1 MGATDFLSGKPPS
14 SAYRA
19 LADARLQRQAANAGP
34 AGPRTDQRGQV
45 LRRVGEPL
53 QLSLFSELEPSR
65 RPIDLHNRR
74 SSDPDYVAPDSG
86 RAPL

>member
-14 SAYRA
+14 QAYRA
-19 LADARLQRQAANAGP
+19 LADARLQRQRADAGM
-34 AGPRTDQRGQV
+34 AGQRPQV

-65 RPIDLHNRR
+65 RPIELHNRR
-74 SSDPDYVAPDSG
+74 SGDPGYVAPDSE
-86 RAPL
+86 RTPL